1 MITIEKITDVIKYV
15 TEYKLVIFDLDDT
28 LYSEKEYI
36 RSGYKAIAEAFPEFQ
51 GIEKRMWN
59 AFEQRLNAIDVA
71 LNEMGIYEQAIA
83 QKCVNIYRGH
93 IPKIT
98 LYEGVV
104 EMLQE
109 LKAKS
114 KIIGI
119 ITDGRPD
126 GQRKKIEA
134 LSLKNMVDRIIITD
148 ELGGLEYRKPNETA
162 FKIMQEFYQV
172 PFCKMVYIGDNK
184 NKDFI
189 APKKLGMGYI
199 YFLNS
204 NGLYV

>member
-1 MITIEKITDVIKYV
+1 MIIVDRIIDVIKYV
-15 TEYKLVIFDLDDT
+15 TKYELIIFDLDDT
-28 LYSEKEYI
+28 LYEEKEYV
-36 RSGYKAIAEAFPEFQ
+36 RSGYRAIAKAFPEFP
-51 GIEKRMWN
+51 GFEERMWK
-59 AFEQRLNAIDVA
+59 AFELGLNAIDVA
-71 LNEMGIYEQAIA
+71 LNEMGVCDQAIA

-104 EMLQE
+104 EMLQK
-109 LKAKS
+109 LKANS

-134 LSLKNMVDRIIITD
+134 LELKNMVDKIIITD
-148 ELGGLEYRKPNETA
+148 ELGGIEYRKPNETS
-162 FKIMQEFYQV
+162 FKVMQEFYQV
-172 PFCKMVYIGDNK
+172 PFSKMVYIGDNK

-204 NGLYV
+204 KGLYV